1 MTRISLL
8 IEQLARMVETL
19 YEDSLSESILQRGQ
33 YAYILYLMEHEG
45 SNQYDISRDL
55 LIDKT
60 TVAKALKKLEQSGI
74 IMRRTDAHDKRKVN
88 VYLTA
93 KGKLLHQ
100 KVVEV
105 ANRVEGFIA
114 ENVHRSHVESFKKQL
129 TLFNDELDMRWC
141 DIKNYK
147 RTSEYSLA
155 SQEDYRKLE
164 ERMNYYVPDSDELFV
179 ERHEKYVLNWIR
191 FTINE
196 HFDSAVVSEISFHG
210 ISDPIIDGMS
220 LIKNFEE
227 WHHSN
232 HAGRIHIKVREG
244 NTALQK
250 LLHKNNYYF
259 KYYDKIAGQNVYTY
273 EKGLH

>member
-33 YAYILYLMEHEG
+33 YAYILYLMENEG
-45 SNQYDISRDL
+45 ANQYDISKDL

-74 IMRRTDAHDKRKVN
+74 IMRRTDAQDKRKVN

-105 ANRVEGFIA
+105 SDNIEKIIG

-129 TLFNDELDMRWC
+129 LLFHDELDLRWC
-141 DIKNYK
+141 DIKSYK
-147 RTSEYSLA
+147 RNTEYSLA
-155 SQEDYRKLE
+155 SQEDYRSLE
-164 ERMNYYVPDSDELFV
+164 ERMNYYVPDSEELFV

-191 FTINE
+191 FSINE
-196 HFDSAVVSEISFHG
+196 HYDSAVVTEINFHG

-220 LIKNFEE
+220 IVKNFED

-244 NTALQK
+244 QVALQT
-250 LLHKNNYYF
+250 LLHKNGYYF

-273 EKGLH
+273 EKGIH